1 MSVEMPYVIEFISSD
16 SHALRQKST
25 SSAKALGPES
35 VLARVPPGPLG
46 AACMLVFQPDLSLAL
61 AERAGTSEVII
72 CLDCS
77 NSMEGTTFLQAK
89 QIALHALSLVDE
101 KQKIN
106 VVRFGTGYKE
116 LFSYPRHIA
125 GSDTPTE
132 FIMGL
137 RSILLISDGHVQNES
152 LTLQLVQRNVQHTRL
167 FSCGVGPG
175 SGSPSC
181 HLRPNRA
188 ARPTSR
194 FVQPTVDS
202 HQEGSSRSYPA
213 DWQHWTQVPKSDPS
227 AQIED
232 QMTRMRSP
240 SCHSVSVRWQQL
252 STDAPEP
259 LQAPAQVQSLFHS
272 DRLLVYGLIPHCTQ
286 MIHRLVAR
294 ALIRD
299 HEDGVLHEDER
310 THEDGNESP
319 SPDSPDIL
327 ELIAQED
334 VDFLPYMSWQ
344 EEPRKAS
351 TSQGSISYQ
360 VSGSTSVKGG
370 HVLIRSPPLIR
381 GKRALEPLSSVSE
394 WNEGLK
400 LKLRIKRRKSSK
412 LKVSKDSEVASL
424 GPQPP
429 EEPGTLSSECRG
441 VERLLDLSQ
450 VESFKQTEIKPLF
463 TKAIAQKMAVSS
475 VFAAPGSSHLLVP
488 AFAGCPPPCPPNSA
502 PQSSL
507 FGSPEDPQQL
517 FVSYKDDEADED
529 LEWDSCAD
537 ASHEQGFLRWMSP
550 QSPVFKFLVGCPP
563 PGAWFTPQP
572 PGTEPRGAPCGPAG
586 FRPELD
592 SPLQQHRFPP
602 PPRAPPPVPAAGFG
616 CHHPALYSQSSPA
629 SLSTS
634 YQRPGGLFALASQEP
649 GAAPP
654 SDSPPRAAQSEPL
667 QRDFSRH
674 ESSSKTDIKKTQSSL
689 MMMFKQVQS
698 RAQSDR
704 SSGDF
709 ATSFQAQKDEEGVKG
724 RERLLDLVATF
735 LVLHFL
741 RSRLERQGGP
751 SRSLMKLDDAS
762 VSRRIPWAF
771 EEIRKASDA
780 VHEDHPGSCFF
791 SARNLG
797 GSWPSREKRGSLAP
811 AAILASRLRPGP
823 SGRILYK
830 VRWKGYTS
838 DDDTWEPEVHLEDCK
853 EVLLEF
859 RKKVADNKAKSVKK
873 DVQRLSLSNDIF
885 EANSDSDEQSETKE
899 ETSPKK
905 KKKKLRLRE
914 EKSPDEPRRRKAK
927 TGRLR
932 DRPRPDLEGS
942 SEGTKKRI
950 LEAKEE
956 LKEPKKP
963 KKDDTKETKELKKAK
978 KGEIRDLKTKIR
990 EDSKEN
996 RRTKKEKC
1004 AESQLESELSAQ
1016 SDSPLPEED
1025 SEGLLSDGREEKPK
1039 VRGAKDKTGP
1049 DAAPEPGFEKQQ
1061 DGSVSADEDD
1071 VKAKRRKKKLRNT
1084 EEPKESKKPENK
1096 NLFLEKKNIQKKPRN
1111 QDRGRGNA
1119 ELEKQMPAPAQ
1130 EKPRLSVEERGPGP
1144 AGSPGQEKET
1154 KRNEPKEKYQK
1165 KHDLDKEEKGR
1176 KEPKSL
1182 KAFKEI
1188 RNAFDLFKLTPE
1200 EKNDFPENN
1209 RKREEITPDCKVTE
1223 DHKPKENKQLLKE
1236 RRNTRDETDTWAYI
1250 AAEGDQEA
1258 LDSGGHADETSDGKQ
1273 QIVSLG
1279 MDLQLEWMKLEDFQ
1293 KHLDGEDEHFT
1304 ASDTVPS
1311 NLLRDAVKNGDYITV
1326 KVALNS
1332 SEEYNLEQED
1342 SSGMTLVMLAA
1353 AGGQDDLLRLLL
1365 RKGAKVNG
1373 RQRNGTTALIHAAE
1387 KNFLTTVAVLL
1398 EAGAFVNVQQSSGET
1413 ALMKACKRG
1422 NSDIVR
1428 LVIECGADCNIL
1440 SKHQNSAL
1448 HFAKQCNNVLVY
1460 ELLKS
1465 HLETVT
1471 RKAVPP
1477 GRKLLGHVA
1486 VFLVSPGGSAGPS
1499 NAQWYKGAAGLPV
1512 PSSLAADEVLGF
1524 GT

>member
-1 MSVEMPYVIEFISSD
+1 M
-16 SHALRQKST
+16 
-25 SSAKALGPES
+25 
-35 VLARVPPGPLG
+35 
-46 AACMLVFQPDLSLAL
+46 AAA
-61 AERAGTSEVII
+61 
-72 CLDCS
+72 
-77 NSMEGTTFLQAK
+77 
-89 QIALHALSLVDE
+89 
-101 KQKIN
+101 
-106 VVRFGTGYKE
+106 
-116 LFSYPRHIA
+116 
-125 GSDTPTE
+125 
-132 FIMGL
+132 
-137 RSILLISDGHVQNES
+137 
-152 LTLQLVQRNVQHTRL
+152 
-167 FSCGVGPG
+167 
-175 SGSPSC
+175 
-181 HLRPNRA
+181 
-188 ARPTSR
+188 
-194 FVQPTVDS
+194 
-202 HQEGSSRSYPA
+202 EGSNA
-213 DWQHWTQVPKSDPS
+213 
-227 AQIED
+227 A
-232 QMTRMRSP
+232 
-240 SCHSVSVRWQQL
+240 
-252 STDAPEP
+252 
-259 LQAPAQVQSLFHS
+259 
-272 DRLLVYGLIPHCTQ
+272 
-286 MIHRLVAR
+286 
-294 ALIRD
+294 AL
-299 HEDGVLHEDER
+299 
-310 THEDGNESP
+310 
-319 SPDSPDIL
+319 
-327 ELIAQED
+327 
-334 VDFLPYMSWQ
+334 
-344 EEPRKAS
+344 
-351 TSQGSISYQ
+351 
-360 VSGSTSVKGG
+360 
-370 HVLIRSPPLIR
+370 
-381 GKRALEPLSSVSE
+381 
-394 WNEGLK
+394 
-400 LKLRIKRRKSSK
+400 
-412 LKVSKDSEVASL
+412 
-424 GPQPP
+424 
-429 EEPGTLSSECRG
+429 
-441 VERLLDLSQ
+441 
-450 VESFKQTEIKPLF
+450 
-463 TKAIAQKMAVSS
+463 
-475 VFAAPGSSHLLVP
+475 PGSS
-488 AFAGCPPPCPPNSA
+488 AD
-502 PQSSL
+502 
-507 FGSPEDPQQL
+507 GSGE
-517 FVSYKDDEADED
+517 
-529 LEWDSCAD
+529 
-537 ASHEQGFLRWMSP
+537 
-550 QSPVFKFLVGCPP
+550 P
-563 PGAWFTPQP
+563 PGVE
-572 PGTEPRGAPCGPAG
+572 GKGVG
-586 FRPELD
+586 
-592 SPLQQHRFPP
+592 
-602 PPRAPPPVPAAGFG
+602 AAG
-616 CHHPALYSQSSPA
+616 
-629 SLSTS
+629 
-634 YQRPGGLFALASQEP
+634 EEK
-649 GAAPP
+649 GAAAKGAEAVG
-654 SDSPPRAAQSEPL
+654 DSEEDGEDVFEVEKIL
-667 QRDFSRH
+667 DM
-674 ESSSKTDIKKTQSSL
+674 KT
-689 MMMFKQVQS
+689 
-698 RAQSDR
+698 
-704 SSGDF
+704 
-709 ATSFQAQKDEEGVKG
+709 EG
-724 RERLLDLVATF
+724 
-735 LVLHFL
+735 
-741 RSRLERQGGP
+741 
-751 SRSLMKLDDAS
+751 
-762 VSRRIPWAF
+762 
-771 EEIRKASDA
+771 
-780 VHEDHPGSCFF
+780 
-791 SARNLG
+791 
-797 GSWPSREKRGSLAP
+797 
-811 AAILASRLRPGP
+811 
-823 SGRILYK
+823 GRILYK

-885 EANSDSDEQSETKE
+885 EANSDSDEQSEAKE

-914 EKSPDEPRRRKAK
+914 EKSPDDPRRRKAK

-978 KGEIRDLKTKIR
+978 KGETRDLKTKIR

-1039 VRGAKDKTGP
+1039 VRGVRDKTGP
-1049 DAAPEPGFEKQQ
+1049 DAAPEPSFEKQQ

-1119 ELEKQMPAPAQ
+1119 EPEKQMPTPAQ

-1236 RRNTRDETDTWAYI
+1236 GRNTRDETDTWAYI
-1250 AAEGDQEA
+1250 AAEGGQEA
-1258 LDSGGHADETSDGKQ
+1258 LDGGGHADETGDGKQ

-1332 SEEYNLEQED
+1332 SEEYDLEQED

-1387 KNFLTTVAVLL
+1387 KNFLTTVAILL

-1465 HLETVT
+1465 HLETLSRVAEET
-1471 RKAVPP
+1471 IKDYFEARLALLEPVFPIACHRLCEGPDFSMDFHYKPPQNMPEGSGVLLFIFHANFLGKEVIARLCGPCSVQAVVLNDKFQLP
-1477 GRKLLGHVA
+1477 
-1486 VFLVSPGGSAGPS
+1486 VFLDSHFVYSFSP
-1499 NAQWYKGAAGLPV
+1499 AAGLNKLFMRLTEA
-1512 PSSLAADEVLGF
+1512 PSAKVKLLIGAYRVQLQ
-1524 GT
+1524 